1 MVAVPTKKI
10 QLRIA
15 GKLSHS
21 TKDLCVGGR
30 RELGNEWV
38 GLDRSLD
45 VKWDDWLWFVEGSEL
60 ATAIRHKYLDLGE
73 LQSSSSFH
81 FRLWIQWRVRH
92 LISLSLS
99 FFACRK
105 GITLMNRFIV
115 RIKWDNLCGERPLWT
130 PKYRTNGDSW
140 VFSTFA
146 FVGWEASV
154 RTWVS
159 TYGSTSLSVV
169 ASLNLISFHCFIAGV
184 PTKHTWTLG
193 VAKLGFYSRLTLGH
207 KEAADKV

>member
-1 MVAVPTKKI
+1 MVAVLTKRI
-10 QLRIA
+10 QLRVA

-21 TKDLCVGGR
+21 TKDLRVMGR

-81 FRLWIQWRVRH
+81 FWLWIQWRVRH

-115 RIKWDNLCGERPLWT
+115 RIKWDNLCGERPYELRSTARLGIVESSQPLLLWAEK
-130 PKYRTNGDSW
+130 PQSEPECPLM
-140 VFSTFA
+140 VA
-146 FVGWEASV
+146 PL
-154 RTWVS
+154 WVS
-159 TYGSTSLSVV
+159 LLLWSWSSSIVLLQVYPPDIHGLSMWP
-169 ASLNLISFHCFIAGV
+169 S
-184 PTKHTWTLG
+184 
-193 VAKLGFYSRLTLGH
+193 
-207 KEAADKV
+207 